1 MMYQGCKVPC
11 NCSETP
17 THFKLSA
24 VQTDGYV
31 FAWDQGSHATRV
43 KIEFRDLVDN
53 SIYSPTF
60 GQGDK
65 DLSQAKVKFAEADTF
80 FKVGH
85 YYHVRIQRNCE
96 DLPCQGEEFSPF
108 SEPLLVHYSPIS
120 MEHFPFSMRLDS
132 NSCVPT
138 ISWDGSNLGNVDEY
152 VLYRMIGDPYKDK
165 TKIEEYIIAG
175 DKKEFQCPLND
186 SGKFYTYTLKARIKS
201 RAMYTDVGTARDTSS
216 AYITSCCVATVE
228 DNIGFT
234 GLTEA
239 QILENIRNC
248 GNNIDRCLPM
258 ETFMPMQ
265 IEPEQIRARFRLNP
279 FNCPSA
285 RKFRVMILSNDW
297 DSIAFSGYFAIPDNT
312 RLTGD
317 YFSFHSYN
325 PNRDIT
331 DYRLAI
337 IPSFGDAN
345 ADLLCQ

>member
-31 FAWDQGSHATRV
+31 FAWDQGSHTTRV

-65 DLSQAKVKFAEADTF
+65 DLSQAKVKFEEADTF
-80 FKVGH
+80 FQVGH

-96 DLPCQGEEFSPF
+96 DLPCKGEEFSPF
-108 SEPLLVHYSPIS
+108 SEPLLLHHLPDSIPR
-120 MEHFPFSMRLDS
+120 FPFGLKFDPCS
-132 NSCVPT
+132 PT
-138 ISWDGSNLGNVDEY
+138 ISWDGSSLGNVDEY
-152 VLYRMIGDPYKDK
+152 VLYRMIGDPYRDK
-165 TKIEEYIIAG
+165 TMVEEYVIPG

-201 RAMYTDVGTARDTSS
+201 RAMYTDVGTAIDSAGG

-234 GLTEA
+234 EA

-248 GNNIDRCLPM
+248 GNNINRCLPM
-258 ETFMPMQ
+258 GACVPMQ
-265 IEPEQIRARFRLNP
+265 IAPEQINTRFWLNS
-279 FNCPSA
+279 FDCPDT
-285 RKFRVMILSNDW
+285 RYFRVMILSDDW
-297 DSIAFSGYFAIPDNT
+297 NKIAFSGYFAIPDNA

-317 YFSFHSYN
+317 HFSFHSYN

-337 IPSFGDAN
+337 IPSFGDGN